1 MTLQRAHMLLHK
13 QTKDSHRL
21 KGQMIIELRSQYD
34 QIWRN
39 FATWATKMKS
49 GNTQRVYLDFDKI
62 LNLLWP
68 ILCYWANFHCSKCPK
83 TKQINELCGRTDS
96 EHDGG

>member
-1 MTLQRAHMLLHK
+1 
-13 QTKDSHRL
+13 
-21 KGQMIIELRSQYD
+21 MIIELRSQYD
-34 QIWRN
+34 QIWGN

-68 ILCYWANFHCSKCPK
+68 ILCYWANFYCCK
-83 TKQINELCGRTDS
+83 
-96 EHDGG
+96 